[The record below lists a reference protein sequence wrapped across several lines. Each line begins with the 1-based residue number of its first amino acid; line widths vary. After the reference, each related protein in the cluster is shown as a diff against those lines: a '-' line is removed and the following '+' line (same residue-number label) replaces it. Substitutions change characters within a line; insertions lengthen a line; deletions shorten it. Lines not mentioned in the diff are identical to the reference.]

1 MSHRTFLD
9 LFFRSSLSLIMATL
23 DEAPGSDEGKRN
35 LELSA
40 SVASTGSTL
49 RSASPADTK
58 TPKVRFESL
67 PLPPSQATQVMTPKK
82 PTLAQ
87 IFNFDTDGPRQRH
100 KFGFNFTP
108 PPPEKPASAASAAS
122 ESDESDEE
130 AELKVFTG
138 DEKAE
143 KRVGEELSRMSEDE
157 SDEGDELMSSAASVD
172 SLGPSSPKEDTVAFV
187 TKADTPPRLY
197 VSVPSRGVTP
207 TMAPPSNLK
216 PPPLQGKHGT
226 LKIEHH
232 LEVRTPSKIKV
243 TLQSPEASEPAS
255 VPSSDVH
262 QPTAKLAAL
271 QERLTIAQIKKV
283 SWPRSES

>member
-9 LFFRSSLSLIMATL
+9 LFFRSSLFLIMATL

-40 SVASTGSTL
+40 SVASTASTL
-49 RSASPADTK
+49 RAASPADPK

-67 PLPPSQATQVMTPKK
+67 PLPPSQATQAMTPKK

-87 IFNFDTDGPRQRH
+87 IFNFDTDRPRQRH
-100 KFGFNFTP
+100 KLGFNFTP
-108 PPPEKPASAASAAS
+108 PPPEKKAPSAASDS
-122 ESDESDEE
+122 EDEE

-138 DEKAE
+138 DEKTE
-143 KRVGEELSRMSEDE
+143 KIARNEQMSEDE
-157 SDEGDELMSSAASVD
+157 SVEGDELLSSAASVD
-172 SLGPSSPKEDTVAFV
+172 SLGPSSPPKEGVLV
-187 TKADTPPRLY
+187 TKADTPRLY

-207 TMAPPSNLK
+207 TMAPPSNLN

-283 SWPRSES
+283 S